1 MKLFKGEYENSLGTH
16 VFFEPD
22 KDKKSDPIYS
32 HCESYYKFCE
42 KTNKI
47 LKMARV
53 SIKELNTDNTLED
66 NDEDNLAQLR
76 VTRTYEQAL
85 NLFLEPGRDPP
96 RRANEED
103 DTIKL
108 IKIIKKVKLNK

>member
-1 MKLFKGEYENSLGTH
+1 M
-16 VFFEPD
+16 FFEPD

-42 KTNKI
+42 KTNKV
-47 LKMARV
+47 LKMSRV
-53 SIKELNTDNTLED
+53 SIKEKNTDDTLEGPH
-66 NDEDNLAQLR
+66 DEDNLAQLR

-108 IKIIKKVKLNK
+108 IKSIKKVKLNK